1 LNPAHAQ
8 RQIRFFRSH
17 SWLCCLFCVLIGCGP
32 AAWGQSGSG
41 GLRGSIQDADFFVPV
56 PGAQVLLEGSGFSA
70 VTDSDGRFFINDL
83 PPGEYALLV
92 RKSGYISGRRTG
104 IVISAGGV
112 REASL
117 DLTAEVVELD
127 EFLVEAE
134 LEEDL
139 TNAPVTLGA
148 SLQTFAQALAP
159 ELLKAA
165 GSGGDIGSAAKRLTS
180 TAVVDSR
187 YVVIRGLSDRY
198 NVVVLNAARLPSSDP
213 DKRAVNIDIFP
224 TGLVETL
231 VSSKTYVPWMPGE
244 TTGGYLNVVT
254 KRLPA
259 KPFLHF
265 SYSTAHN
272 TNTTGRSDF
281 LSYKGGGTGF
291 LGTSRE
297 RAIPEQLQA
306 LGAAE
311 LPFDPSNSAP
321 SFIVPPRTAA
331 DVTNAQLSANRLLAA
346 QLLSG
351 RPMGV
356 TTKTAPEN
364 FSISAVGGV
373 RIEDFLGADLGL
385 IGGVTYSKKYTMEE
399 GVRGRGAIGAGEI
412 GNFYREDY
420 ARGQEALLA
429 GALLSASL
437 DWGDDSISLTWFANI
452 AAEDEAVFALG
463 ENDTLGTLGNNIPV
477 SQEFASGN
485 PVIVREALGYTE
497 RWLQT
502 FQLTGEH
509 KFPEHG
515 DIKLN
520 WQAAYSNSYQDQPDL
535 RKSFSAFQTGLGY
548 IAAGDPNPPENERVW
563 RRVDDSNYYMGLDL
577 EIPFA
582 GGPEDEN
589 RIKLKFG
596 GAMDRSDRDYRSEN
610 YEYIVG
616 STPAIADIT
625 NTSPDDNQ
633 NLTLGDQLGQ
643 ADLVDQSVTNVRP
656 GGGFPAGQ
664 RFTDR
669 VYLVRGRSTQAT
681 EAYTAGQTIPAT
693 YGAAIIEL
701 GKKLEVTFGARVES
715 TDMKFKVEGID
726 ALDPNSGA
734 GAILRRNVITGE
746 ILTPEQVANPS
757 IVRTDLLPALSVK
770 WGLADDVNLRASVSR
785 TVARPTF
792 KEIAPTF
799 TRDPVSGEL
808 FVGNVTLEM
817 SSIINYDVRV
827 EWDMGHGDL
836 LAVSFFSKRISKP
849 IEQFNLEL
857 YNTAVN
863 ETRAI
868 VYGMEIEVNKNLG
881 TLLPF
886 LQNVTFSSNYGYVF
900 SKVDLTDNSTAARTA
915 AGLSPDRSLQGQPEY
930 TFNAS
935 LTYDN
940 KDHGFSA
947 GVLLNVTGNLLY
959 AVGGKAGNRTTPD
972 VFQRPFTSVDL
983 YLSKKISENWELNF
997 RAANLLDA
1005 VRQREYA
1012 SGVPYSI
1019 TQNGVTYSFGL
1030 SGKW

>member
-1 LNPAHAQ
+1 MFIMVWSLLA
-8 RQIRFFRSH
+8 
-17 SWLCCLFCVLIGCGP
+17 GGG
-32 AAWGQSGSG
+32 AAWGQAGSG
-41 GLRGSIQDADFFVPV
+41 ALRGSIQDADFFVPV
-56 PGAQVLLEGSGFSA
+56 PGAQVLLEGSNFTA
-70 VTDSDGRFFINDL
+70 VTDDDGRFFINDL

-92 RKSGYISGRRTG
+92 RKSGYISGRRAG

-127 EFLVEAE
+127 EFMVEAD
-134 LEEDL
+134 LEEEL
-139 TNAPVTLGA
+139 SNAPVTLGA
-148 SLQTFAQALAP
+148 SLQSFAQALAP
-159 ELLKAA
+159 EMLKAA

-198 NVVVLNAARLPSSDP
+198 NVVVLNSARLPSSDP

-224 TGLVETL
+224 AGLVETL
-231 VSSKTYVPWMPGE
+231 VSSKTFVPWMPGE
-244 TTGGYLNVVT
+244 TTGGFLNVVT
-254 KRLPA
+254 KRLPQ
-259 KPFLHF
+259 KPFLNF
-265 SYSTAHN
+265 SYSSAHN

-281 LSYKGGGTGF
+281 LSYHGSGTGF

-297 RAIPEQLQA
+297 RAIPGQLQA

-321 SFIVPPRTAA
+321 SFTVPAVGPMTPTDAI
-331 DVTNAQLSANRLLAA
+331 NAQLSANRQLAA
-346 QLLSG
+346 QLLAG

-364 FSISAVGGV
+364 FSFSAVGGV
-373 RIEDFLGADLGL
+373 RVEDFLGGDLGL
-385 IGGVTYSKKYTMEE
+385 VGGVTYSKKYTMEE
-399 GVRGRGAIGAGEI
+399 GVRGRAQIGAGQI
-412 GNFYREDY
+412 GNFYLEDY

-437 DWGDDSISLTWFANI
+437 DWGRDSISLTWFANI

-463 ENDTLGTLGNNIPV
+463 ESADIAPATIGNGIPV
-477 SQEFASGN
+477 RQEFANGN
-485 PVIVREALGYTE
+485 PIIIREVLGYTE

-502 FQLTGEH
+502 LQLTGEH
-509 KFPEHG
+509 ELPEYG
-515 DIKLN
+515 DTKLN

-535 RKSFSAFQTGLGY
+535 RKSFSAFQLGNSY

-563 RRVDDSNYYMGLDL
+563 RRVDDSNYFLGMDL
-577 EIPFA
+577 EIPFVA
-582 GGPEDEN
+582 GRDDGN
-589 RIKLKFG
+589 RTKFKFG
-596 GAMDRSDRDYRSEN
+596 GSMDRSDREYLSEN

-625 NTSPDDNQ
+625 GISPDDSQ

-643 ADLVDQSVTNVRP
+643 ADLVDQVVTNVRP

-669 VYLVRGRSTQAT
+669 VYLVRGRVTQAR
-681 EAYTAGQTIPAT
+681 EAYTAGQTTPSA
-693 YGAAIIEL
+693 YGAAVIDL
-701 GKKLEVTFGARVES
+701 GKKFEVTVGARVES

-726 ALDPNSGA
+726 ALDPNAGA

-746 ILTPEQVANPS
+746 LLTPEQVANPS
-757 IVRTDLLPALSVK
+757 IVRTDLLPALAVK
-770 WGLADDVNLRASVSR
+770 WALAEDVNLRASVSR

-808 FVGNVTLEM
+808 FVGNVTLDM
-817 SSIINYDVRV
+817 SSIINYDVRM
-827 EWDMGHGDL
+827 EWDMGRGDL
-836 LAVSFFSKRISKP
+836 MALSFFSKRISKP

-863 ETRAI
+863 ETRAV
-868 VYGMEIEVNKNLG
+868 VYGMEIEVSKNLG
-881 TLLPF
+881 TLVPG
-886 LQNVTFSSNYGYVF
+886 LQNFTFSSNYGYVF

-915 AGLSPDRSLQGQPEY
+915 AGLSGDRPLQGQPEY

-940 KDHGFSA
+940 KDHGLSA

-972 VFQRPFTSVDL
+972 VFQRPFTSVDM
-983 YLSKKISENWELNF
+983 YLSKKVSENWELSF
-997 RAANLLDA
+997 RASNLLDA
-1005 VRQREYA
+1005 ARQREYA

-1019 TQNGVTYSFGL
+1019 TQNGTTYSFGI

>member
-1 LNPAHAQ
+1 MIVMICTLLGGGE
-8 RQIRFFRSH
+8 S
-17 SWLCCLFCVLIGCGP
+17 
-32 AAWGQSGSG
+32 AWGQGGSG
-41 GLRGSIQDADFFVPV
+41 ALRGSIQDADFFVPV
-56 PGAQVLLEGSGFSA
+56 PGAQVLLEGAGLTA

-92 RKSGYISGRRTG
+92 RKSGYISGRRAG

-127 EFLVEAE
+127 EFMVEAD

-139 TNAPVTLGA
+139 SSAPVTLGA

-198 NVVVLNAARLPSSDP
+198 NVVVLNSARLPSSDP

-224 TGLVETL
+224 AGLVETL

-254 KRLPA
+254 KRLPQ
-259 KPFLHF
+259 KPFLNF
-265 SYSTAHN
+265 SYSSAHN

-281 LSYKGGGTGF
+281 LSYHGSGTGF

-311 LPFDPSNSAP
+311 LPFDPSTSTP
-321 SFIVPPRTAA
+321 SFIVPPRTPA
-331 DVTNAQLSANRLLAA
+331 DVANAQFAANRQLAA

-373 RIEDFLGADLGL
+373 RIEDFLGADLGVV
-385 IGGVTYSKKYTMEE
+385 GGVTYSKKYTMEE
-399 GVRGRGAIGAGEI
+399 GVRGRAQIGAGQI
-412 GNFYREDY
+412 GNFYLEDY

-437 DWGDDSISLTWFANI
+437 DWGRDSISLTWFANI

-463 ENDTLGTLGNNIPV
+463 ESADIAPATIGNGVPI
-477 SQEFASGN
+477 SQEFANGN
-485 PVIVREALGYTE
+485 PIIIREALGYTE

-515 DIKLN
+515 DIKVK

-535 RKSFSAFQTGLGY
+535 RKSFSAFQTGLSY

-563 RRVDDSNYYMGLDL
+563 RRVDDSNYYSGLDL

-596 GAMDRSDRDYRSEN
+596 GSMDRSDRKYLSEN

-616 STPAIADIT
+616 SSPAVADIT
-625 NTSPDDNQ
+625 GVSPDDTQ
-633 NLTLGDQLGQ
+633 NLTLGDQLGE
-643 ADLVDQSVTNVRP
+643 ADLVDQTAINVRP

-664 RFTDR
+664 RFFDR
-669 VYLVRGRSTQAT
+669 IYLVRGRSTQAT
-681 EAYTAGQTIPAT
+681 EAYSAGQTIPAA
-693 YGAAIIEL
+693 YGAAIVNM
-701 GKKLEVTFGARVES
+701 GKDMEVTFGARVES
-715 TDMKFKVEGID
+715 TDMKFQVEGID
-726 ALDPNSGA
+726 ALDPNSGV

-757 IVRTDLLPALSVK
+757 IVRTDLLPALAVK

-817 SSIINYDVRV
+817 SSVINYDVRV
-827 EWDMGHGDL
+827 EWDMGRGDL
-836 LAVSFFSKRISKP
+836 VAVSFFSKRISKP

-868 VYGMEIEVNKNLG
+868 VYGMEIEVSKNLG
-881 TLLPF
+881 TLVPF
-886 LQNVTFSSNYGYVF
+886 LHNFTFSSNYGYVF
-900 SKVDLTDNSTAARTA
+900 SKVDLTANSTAARTA
-915 AGLSPDRSLQGQPEY
+915 AGLSGDRPLQGQPEY

-935 LTYDN
+935 LTYDD
-940 KDHGFSA
+940 KDYGLSA

-972 VFQRPFTSVDL
+972 VFQRPFTSVDM
-983 YLSKKISENWELNF
+983 YLSKKISQNWELTF
-997 RAANLLDA
+997 RASNLLDS

-1012 SGVPYSI
+1012 SGVPYSV
-1019 TQNGVTYSFGL
+1019 TRNGTTYSFGI